1 MDIVGN
7 WSLEV
12 SLLVRV
18 AAAMVLGGIIGFERE
33 FRSQSAGLRTHM
45 LIAGA
50 AALIVGLGHL
60 LALDFT
66 DERFR
71 ELVRV
76 DPVRLIE
83 AVVAA
88 VGFVGAG
95 MIIRRR
101 EGAEVQGLT
110 TAASLLMAA
119 GIGISAGLAH
129 FVLAA
134 GTSLLCLIV
143 LWLLGLWEKR
153 VLRSK
158 PADRSRDAARASRPE

>member
-1 MDIVGN
+1 MPFVDFAT
-7 WSLEV
+7 WPLELSV
-12 SLLVRV
+12 LARV
-18 AAAMVLGGIIGFERE
+18 LAAMILGGIIGFERE
-33 FRSQSAGLRTHM
+33 LKSQSAGLRTHM

-60 LALDFT
+60 LVRDYS
-66 DERFR
+66 DEQFR
-71 ELVRV
+71 ELVQV

-95 MIIRRR
+95 TIIRRR
-101 EGAEVQGLT
+101 EGEEVQGLT

-119 GIGISAGLAH
+119 GIGVAAGLENYL
-129 FVLAA
+129 LAGGA
-134 GTSLLCLIV
+134 SLLCVVV

-153 VLRSK
+153 VLGSK
-158 PADRSRDAARASRPE
+158 TDEGDPVD